1 MKTVIRTIIVC
12 VTLNLMT
19 AGFALAQ
26 NALEEAPQV
35 RPVVILATEEPKMP
49 SLPKPPLAP
58 PEPPR
63 PLPEPSPA
71 VTFVASAWPQQYRG
85 SGAVL
90 VIPIAQM
97 KPQDLAAVMEDM
109 NVMSR
114 ILDKKLGRAPRILTI
129 SPIRLFSSNSQAT
142 EAIYLQGFGTLFLIK
157 VSYPL
162 APPLEVQEAKA
173 EEDVD
178 PVWTQT
184 KQEIYM
190 PESTRTFGMRMGDH
204 PAEDYVEEYNAEKV
218 EDLKRTLIKALK
230 HAANIRN
237 LGPDDLVTIVV
248 SCSEPGI
255 AVRHIHVSSRSSGV
269 VTSRTPSWPNE
280 MTSSAPTFLAIRAKK
295 SDIDAFSKD
304 ELDYDQFR
312 QLTQVFTY

>member
-1 MKTVIRTIIVC
+1 MKTFIRTITVF
-12 VTLNLMT
+12 VALNLVMT
-19 AGFALAQ
+19 SSTPAQ

-35 RPVVILATEEPKMP
+35 GPAVILATQTQKTPSFPEP
-49 SLPKPPLAP
+49 LPIP
-58 PEPPR
+58 PEPP
-63 PLPEPSPA
+63 PPIALI
-71 VTFVASAWPQQYRG
+71 ASTWPQQYRG
-85 SGAVL
+85 IGTVL
-90 VIPIAQM
+90 VIPTAQM
-97 KPQDLAAVMEDM
+97 KPQDLAAITEDM

-114 ILDKKLGRAPRILTI
+114 ILDKKLGRAPRISAI
-129 SPIRLFSSNSQAT
+129 STIRLFSGDSQAT

-173 EEDVD
+173 EKDVD

-190 PESTRTFGMRMGDH
+190 PESTRTVGIRMGDR

-237 LGPDDLVTIVV
+237 LGPDDLVTVVV
-248 SCSEPGI
+248 SGSEPRI
-255 AVRHIHVSSRSSGV
+255 AVRHIHVSSRSSGI
-269 VTSRTPSWPNE
+269 VTSRTPSWPSE

-304 ELDYDQFR
+304 ELNYDQFR
-312 QLTQVFTY
+312 QRTQIFTY